1 MSVLTRGKLNGP
13 TKEAKAMVGDEFDS
27 PTIALTA
34 GGLEQDVSLRVSSY
48 PFIKAMPEKIA

>member
-1 MSVLTRGKLNGP
+1 
-13 TKEAKAMVGDEFDS
+13 MVGDEFDS